1 MPFDKSEYERNF
13 AAAMQTKLRLNR
25 EARAKL
31 IERTP
36 PNDQAFN
43 HNAADELRNSIVDAA
58 MRDHP
63 KLTRKTALSELRPA
77 AELLLAWNA

>member
-1 MPFDKSEYERNF
+1 MPSDKSEYERNF

-31 IERTP
+31 TEHTP

-58 MRDHP
+58 MRRHP
-63 KLTRKTALSELRPA
+63 KLTRKIALEMLGELG
-77 AELLLAWNA
+77 L